1 MSSIERT
8 VIIGVDY
15 SDFCIPA
22 VDEALRL
29 AASSTGARL
38 VPLLALP
45 GSLPA
50 YPSTGTDL
58 TTELVERSKD
68 NLVRLVEARAQTLGL
83 TPPPRIEPCVSFGL
97 PAEQLLA
104 EARKQKAHLVIVGT
118 HSRRGLQ
125 HLLLGSVAE
134 EVVRQAP
141 CSVLVARAP
150 LGDAATSDDEVDMA
164 HAGSS
169 LDDVEGEAA
178 DTPPTA
184 DDIEPQLLTE
194 PHIDAGR
201 VVLHVLDVPTGRV
214 FVCAFED
221 AETLRIESFER
232 EWVPQPSAAARSR
245 VARAAAE
252 AARRDPAVF
261 GELFEELARQAN
273 ENR

>member
-1 MSSIERT
+1 MSPSERT

-22 VDEALRL
+22 VDEALHL
-29 AASSTGARL
+29 AAGSTGARL

-50 YPSTGTDL
+50 YPGSGTDL
-58 TTELVERSKD
+58 TTELVERSKE

-83 TPPPRIEPCVSFGL
+83 TQPRIEPCVSFGL

-104 EARKQKAHLVIVGT
+104 EARKQKAALIIVGT
-118 HSRRGLQ
+118 HSRHGLQ

-141 CSVLVARAP
+141 CSVLVARAA
-150 LGDAATSDDEVDMA
+150 LVEAATSDDEVEMA
-164 HAGSS
+164 VAGGS
-169 LDDVEGEAA
+169 LDDVDAEAA
-178 DTPPTA
+178 DTPTTA
-184 DDIEPQLLTE
+184 DDAEPQLLTE

-201 VVLHVLDVPTGRV
+201 VVLHVLDLPTGRV

-221 AETLRIESFER
+221 AETVRVESLER
-232 EWVPQPSAAARSR
+232 EWVPQPSAAARAR

-252 AARRDPAVF
+252 AARRDPALF
-261 GELFEELARQAN
+261 GQLFEQLAALRAT
-273 ENR
+273 

>member
-1 MSSIERT
+1 MSPIERT

-29 AASSTGARL
+29 AASSTGPRL

-50 YPSTGTDL
+50 YPGSGTDL
-58 TTELVERSKD
+58 TSELVERSKD
-68 NLVRLVEARAQTLGL
+68 NLLRLVEARAQALGL
-83 TPPPRIEPCVSFGL
+83 TTPPRIEPCVSFGL
-97 PAEQLLA
+97 PAERLLA
-104 EARKQKAHLVIVGT
+104 EARTQKADLIIVGT

-150 LGDAATSDDEVDMA
+150 LAGAATSDDEQ
-164 HAGSS
+164 AGSS
-169 LDDVEGEAA
+169 VDDVNGEAA

-184 DDIEPQLLTE
+184 DDVEPQLLTE
-194 PHIDAGR
+194 PHIDAGQ

-221 AETLRIESFER
+221 AETVRVESFER
-232 EWVPQPSAAARSR
+232 EWVPQPSAAARAR

-252 AARRDPAVF
+252 AARRDPALF
-261 GELFEELARQAN
+261 AELFEELAR
-273 ENR
+273 R

>member
-1 MSSIERT
+1 MSPIERT

-29 AASSTGARL
+29 AVGATGARL

-45 GSLPA
+45 GSLPE

-58 TTELVERSKD
+58 TTELVERSKE

-83 TPPPRIEPCVSFGL
+83 TSPRIEPCVSFGL
-97 PAEQLLA
+97 PAAQLLA
-104 EARKQKAHLVIVGT
+104 EARKQRAALIIIGT
-118 HSRRGLQ
+118 HSRHGLQ

-150 LGDAATSDDEVDMA
+150 LADASDKAADTA
-164 HAGSS
+164 QAASS
-169 LDDVEGEAA
+169 LDDVDVEAA
-178 DTPPTA
+178 DTPATA
-184 DDIEPQLLTE
+184 DDVEPQLLTE

-221 AETLRIESFER
+221 AETVRVESFER

-252 AARRDPAVF
+252 AARRDPALF
-261 GELFEELARQAN
+261 GELFEELARVS
-273 ENR
+273 RSS

>member
-1 MSSIERT
+1 MSPIERT

-29 AASSTGARL
+29 AAGSTGPRL

-45 GSLPA
+45 GSLPP

-58 TTELVERSKD
+58 TSELVERSKD
-68 NLVRLVEARAQTLGL
+68 NLVRLVEARAQALGL
-83 TPPPRIEPCVSFGL
+83 TAPRIEPCVSFGL
-97 PAEQLLA
+97 PAERLLA
-104 EARKQKAHLVIVGT
+104 EARTQKADLIIIGT

-150 LGDAATSDDEVDMA
+150 LADAATSDEP
-164 HAGSS
+164 AGSS
-169 LDDVEGEAA
+169 VDDVDGDAA
-178 DTPPTA
+178 DTPQTA
-184 DDIEPQLLTE
+184 DDVEPQLLTE
-194 PHIDAGR
+194 PHIDAGQ

-221 AETLRIESFER
+221 AETVRVESFER
-232 EWVPQPSAAARSR
+232 EWVPQPSAAARAR

-252 AARRDPAVF
+252 AARRDPALF
-261 GELFEELARQAN
+261 AELLEVQARQA

>member
-1 MSSIERT
+1 MSPIERT

-29 AASSTGARL
+29 AAGSTPPRL

-58 TTELVERSKD
+58 TSELVERSKD
-68 NLVRLVEARAQTLGL
+68 NLVRLVEARAQALGL
-83 TPPPRIEPCVSFGL
+83 TPPRIEPCVSFGL
-97 PAEQLLA
+97 PAERLLA
-104 EARKQKAHLVIVGT
+104 EARKQKADLIIVGT

-150 LGDAATSDDEVDMA
+150 LSDAASSDDEQAVSSVDEV
-164 HAGSS
+164 
-169 LDDVEGEAA
+169 DGEVA

-184 DDIEPQLLTE
+184 DDVEPQLLTE
-194 PHIDAGR
+194 PHIDAGQ

-221 AETLRIESFER
+221 AETVRVESFER
-232 EWVPQPSAAARSR
+232 EWVPQPSAAARAR

-252 AARRDPAVF
+252 AARRDPALF
-261 GELFEELARQAN
+261 AELFEELVVLAR
-273 ENR
+273 EKR